1 MSKEKKRE
9 RNGEKRGIRCREIAE
24 YAGKNLVMCAAC
36 VISIDGITHRTEA
49 RLYGY
54 VIARVEGIVLR
65 SIVEINTL

>member
-1 MSKEKKRE
+1 MRYTLQ
-9 RNGEKRGIRCREIAE
+9 GIAE
-24 YAGKNLVMCAAC
+24 YAVKYIVMCAAC
-36 VISIDGITHRTEA
+36 VISIDGITHRIES